1 MATLLLRIAAPLQ
14 AWGCS
19 SKFEIRETN
28 REPTKSGII
37 GLVAAAFGRGRTES
51 MEDLVQLRFGVRVDQ
66 EGELLR
72 DFQMVHTHKKNDKKP
87 YVTNRYYL
95 SDAIF
100 LVGLETEDI
109 IFLKEVEFAL
119 KHPKYPLF
127 LGRRSCSPTFPL
139 VLGIEEK
146 GLIEALTEY
155 PLLVPEWRK
164 KRSDTFRIIYDD
176 PDSGDSSSRIR
187 DVPVSFSPL
196 HREYGYRIV
205 SENIFS
211 STQEEHDPMREL
223 R

>member
-14 AWGCS
+14 SWGCS

-28 REPTKSGII
+28 REPSKSGVI
-37 GLVAAAFGRGRTES
+37 GLVAAALGRGRTES
-51 MEDLVQLRFGVRVDQ
+51 VEDLVRLRFGVRVDQ

-72 DFQMVHTHKKNDKKP
+72 DFHMVHGEKNS

-95 SDAIF
+95 TDAIF
-100 LVGLETEDI
+100 LTGLETEDA
-109 IFLKEVEFAL
+109 IFLREVEEAL

-127 LGRRSCSPTFPL
+127 FGRRSCPPTFPF

-146 GLIEALTEY
+146 GLAEALTEY
-155 PLLVPEWRK
+155 PLLVPEWSK
-164 KRSDTFRIIYDD
+164 KRSGTYRIVYDD
-176 PDSGDSSSRIR
+176 PESGDSSSRIR
-187 DVPVSFSPL
+187 DVPLSFSPL

-205 SENIFS
+205 SENIYS
-211 STQEEHDPMREL
+211 PVQEEHDPMREL

>member
-28 REPTKSGII
+28 REPTKSGVI
-37 GLVAAAFGRGRTES
+37 GLAAAAFGRGRTES
-51 MEDLVQLRFGVRVDQ
+51 VEDLVQLRFGVRVDQ

-72 DFQMVHTHKKNDKKP
+72 DFHMVHGEKNS

-95 SDAIF
+95 TDAIF
-100 LVGLETEDI
+100 LAGLETEDI
-109 IFLKEVEFAL
+109 AFLTEVEFAL

-127 LGRRSCSPTFPL
+127 LGRRSCPPTFPF

-146 GLIEALTEY
+146 ELTEALTDY

-164 KRSDTFRIIYDD
+164 KGSETCRIIYDD

-187 DVPVSFSPL
+187 DVPISFSPL

-205 SENIFS
+205 SENIYS
-211 STQEEHDPMREL
+211 PASVEHDPMREL